1 RTAAGAGGRGRPPAP
16 PRRELAD
23 DSRRLRE
30 LRDLLYRRLT
40 DLLPGRVRLTGH
52 ATLRLPGTLHVG
64 IIGVRGD
71 DLLAATP
78 AIAAAT
84 GSACHARSQEPSP
97 VLLAMPRDR
106 REVLSALRLS
116 LGRWTTRSDVEPAA
130 EAIATTAYDLLARA
144 APPRPEVGA
153 ARVARQSPEAA

>member
-1 RTAAGAGGRGRPPAP
+1 RTAAGAGGRGVAAALA
-16 PRRELAD
+16 RREVAD

-97 VLLAMPRDR
+97 LPLAMPRDPG
-106 REVLSALRLS
+106 EGLSALRL
-116 LGRWTTRSDVEPAA
+116 GRGR
-130 EAIATTAYDLLARA
+130 R
-144 APPRPEVGA
+144 APPPG
-153 ARVARQSPEAA
+153 